1 MEIFANK
8 EILIEETIS
17 KEYEK
22 YSDEEKKNLHNLYH
36 HYSQNPEK
44 FDRMIRKLEKVIFK
58 KRPPTMAEFLDA
70 KNGWLPRKVID
81 SIWPHVKEDLLNIV
95 DGEEKYFQI
104 SLYGSTRLGK
114 SFMAQLL
121 MIYTIVFMQH
131 LRSPALYYGLSPLT
145 KLCIYIISFKFDKSR
160 EIYLKDIYNFLEN
173 SERFVKIKFQD
184 QVKEKQE
191 EYGCDKIVWSKAS
204 VSGEITVASG
214 LQILLGNKNPDEI
227 IGANCL
233 QIYISE
239 IAFFINQA
247 GASED
252 DIFELYTNSYSRIR
266 ATVGKNYLAW
276 VFLDSSANFEESK
289 IERHI
294 IKTLQYDKDTYF
306 RWRSQWQAR
315 PWDFKQYYKGLQEA
329 KKNNIPEELINEE
342 LLKKGCVFQVITGN
356 GTIPAQMVTNQ
367 AQISGISKELI
378 DYVPIDIKTEYDNN
392 LIKSIKDIGGK
403 PTSNESKLIQN
414 VKLIDALFNN
424 TYLKNIEGGLIAD
437 AADFPEELLWK
448 QVEQIFFHKQFNGRT
463 QIYRAPTEPRFVGID
478 VAHSAKGDVYGFSI
492 GHLEYSKLLKERMY
506 IGDMNFVILP
516 GSEGINLSAVEHFI
530 IDLMTKGNLSIIAL
544 ASDTFQS
551 QQTIQ
556 DLKRMNINIIRPQL
570 DTSLEPYIR
579 LLTSLVTG
587 SCKVGKNIFLK
598 NNLKCLERVRPD
610 NGREKIDHPKGPT
623 VNKYFGDWNNSEAG
637 KNAKDCSDALCS
649 SHYAALESQV
659 LPSTVYE
666 EENKR
671 CNKEIIKDDEYFK
684 KIDEDYKKITGEFFK
699 M

>member
-1 MEIFANK
+1 MEIIANK
-8 EILIEETIS
+8 NKVIEETIS
-17 KEYEK
+17 QEYEK
-22 YSDEEKKNLHNLYH
+22 YSDDEKKNLHNLYH
-36 HYSQNPEK
+36 KYNENPEK
-44 FDRMIRKLEKVIFK
+44 FNELIGKLEKVIFK

-70 KNGWLPRKVID
+70 KTGWLPRKVID
-81 SIWPHVKEDLLNIV
+81 SIWPHVKEDMLNIV
-95 DGEEKYFQI
+95 DSKEKYFQ
-104 SLYGSTRLGK
+104 LAMYGSTRLGK

-121 MIYTIVFMQH
+121 MIYTIIFMQH

-145 KLCIYIISFKFDKSR
+145 KLCIYIVSFKFDKSR

-184 QVKEKQE
+184 QVKEKQD

-227 IGANCL
+227 IGANCF

-247 GASED
+247 GTSED

-276 VFLDSSANFEESK
+276 IFLDSSANFEESK

-294 IKTLQYDKDTYF
+294 IKNLQYDKDTYF
-306 RWRSQWQAR
+306 RWRSQWLAR
-315 PWDFKQYYKGLQEA
+315 PWDFKQYYKGLQEL
-329 KKNNIPEELINEE
+329 KKNNTPEELINTE
-342 LLKKGCVFQVITGN
+342 LLKRGCVFQVITGN
-356 GTIPAQMVTNQ
+356 GSIPAQMVSHS
-367 AQISGISKELI
+367 AQLNGIPRDLI
-378 DYVPIDIKTEYDNN
+378 DYVPIDIKTEYENN

-414 VKLIDALFNN
+414 TKLVDSVFDNIH
-424 TYLKNIEGGLIAD
+424 LKNIEGGLVAD

-463 QIYRAPTEPRFVGID
+463 QIYRAPNEPRFVGID
-478 VAHSAKGDVYGFSI
+478 VATSAKGDVYGFSM
-492 GHLEYSKLLKERMY
+492 GHLEYSKMLKERMF
-506 IGDMNFVILP
+506 ISDFTFVILP

-530 IDLMTKGNLSIIAL
+530 MDLMEKGNVSIIDL

-551 QQTIQ
+551 TQTMQNI
-556 DLKRMNINIIRPQL
+556 KRRNINISKPQI

-587 SCKVGKNIFLK
+587 TCKVGKNIFLR
-598 NNLKCLERVRPD
+598 NNLKCLERTRPD
-610 NGREKIDHPKGPT
+610 NGKEKINHPKGPT

-637 KNAKDCSDALCS
+637 KNAKDCADALCS
-649 SHYAALESQV
+649 AHFIAMESQI
-659 LPSTVYE
+659 LPITYYE
-666 EENKR
+666 DENKK
-671 CNKEIIKDDEYFK
+671 CNQIVIKDNDYIK
-684 KIDEDYKKITGEFFK
+684 DMDDAYKKITGEFFK